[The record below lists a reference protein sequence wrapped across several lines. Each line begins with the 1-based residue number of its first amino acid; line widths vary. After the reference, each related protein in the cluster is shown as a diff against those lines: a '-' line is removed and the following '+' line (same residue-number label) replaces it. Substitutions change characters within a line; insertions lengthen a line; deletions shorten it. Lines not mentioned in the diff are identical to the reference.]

1 MTDSEFDVSISRIKS
16 GNRDGLKHIYD
27 AYVKLIYAVMF
38 DVIKQREDAEDLTA
52 DFFVRLY
59 KLADSYKPG
68 NGHKK
73 WLITIARNM
82 AVDKIRKLDRE
93 ILTENFTDLNEAGNT
108 FSDEIVEAMTLGEA
122 MKKLNYGEKE
132 IVDLK
137 IAGELTFR
145 EIAELTGRPVGTVAW
160 VYNNAIG
167 KLRRC
172 KVWK

>member
-1 MTDSEFDVSISRIKS
+1 
-16 GNRDGLKHIYD
+16 
-27 AYVKLIYAVMF
+27 
-38 DVIKQREDAEDLTA
+38 LTA